1 MLMVVVKA
9 SIRQASMELQIE
21 RSFSF
26 RFTPLSVFLLCSSI
40 YWFLL
45 VRSERFTGVVISA
58 LVVHDGQSFPC
69 KTVHV
74 YFLAETGQEKKDM
87 SRSALII
94 QRSIQHHGTMHN
106 NNGSLVRLYC
116 VDEHRNGPSWGVL
129 FWSEWSPRL
138 IYSMGAPCIHSAW
151 YSFPLFVL
159 HYKNALS
166 IFIALYIYVCVRVC
180 AAAEPEILNKGGR
193 ADTLYYTWET
203 YQDIYTCY

>member
-26 RFTPLSVFLLCSSI
+26 RFSPLSVFLLCGSI
-40 YWFLL
+40 CWFLL
-45 VRSERFTGVVISA
+45 VRSDRFTGVVISA

-138 IYSMGAPCIHSAW
+138 IYSMGALAFILLGTVSL
-151 YSFPLFVL
+151 SLRFFIVKM
-159 HYKNALS
+159 HYWSSMYHMFQFYRTFRL
-166 IFIALYIYVCVRVC
+166 
-180 AAAEPEILNKGGR
+180 
-193 ADTLYYTWET
+193 
-203 YQDIYTCY
+203 